1 MHMHKVVHY
10 AVNNHVTRPQ
20 CIIPFIPQHCIVGRI
35 SKLIISEII
44 FSVKSRKALQ
54 FYELQGFNTWCPGR
68 DSNSHTISGTTTS
81 K

>member
-10 AVNNHVTRPQ
+10 TVNNHVARPQ
-20 CIIPFIPQHCIVGRI
+20 CIIPFIPQHCIVGAY
-35 SKLIISEII
+35 EIT
-44 FSVKSRKALQ
+44 FSAKNRKALQ